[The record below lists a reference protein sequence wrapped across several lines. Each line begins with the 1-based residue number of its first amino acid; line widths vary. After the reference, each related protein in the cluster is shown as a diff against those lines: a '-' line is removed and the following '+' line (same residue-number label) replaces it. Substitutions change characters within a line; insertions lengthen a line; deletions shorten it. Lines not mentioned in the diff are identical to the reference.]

1 MPEGLG
7 PARTIAFPN
16 HNPSL
21 ISMKRFAV
29 SIIAVAFLSFG
40 AFSSAAAQQQDTSD
54 QGQDE
59 PMMTGE
65 EDAPE
70 LMQLLQKNRKYSTL
84 ASALEKTGLAQSLN
98 GPYTLLAPTNS
109 AFEKLG
115 KPVSQMSNE
124 KLTKVLRGHVLM
136 ESYSQQELT
145 QQQEV
150 DNVSGTTLEIEQHEQ
165 QGTQQGMTQGLTIGG
180 AKVTDP
186 GMKAQNGMV
195 HGIDTVITPDRT
207 TSAKAD
213 STEY

>member
-1 MPEGLG
+1 
-7 PARTIAFPN
+7 
-16 HNPSL
+16 
-21 ISMKRFAV
+21 
-29 SIIAVAFLSFG
+29 
-40 AFSSAAAQQQDTSD
+40 
-54 QGQDE
+54 
-59 PMMTGE
+59 MMTG

-124 KLTKVLRGHVLM
+124 KLTKVLRSHVLM

-145 QQQEV
+145 QQQEIE
-150 DNVSGTTLEIEQHEQ
+150 NVSGTTFEIEQHEQ
-165 QGTQQGMTQGLTIGG
+165 QGTQQGLTIGG